1 MTLRNNRV
9 DEVDTRRT
17 FVFDQDESIRL
28 DKFLT
33 IHLLD
38 LSRSQV
44 QRLIGIGKV
53 SIAGEVITKNGFVL
67 EKPNTVIDVLIPA
80 PEPIDIR
87 PENVDLDILFEDENV
102 IVINKPAGMV
112 MHPSAGHTS
121 GTLVHA
127 ALGYDPFLDGI
138 GGKMRPGIVHRLDK
152 DTSGV
157 VMIAKNDQAHQWLQ
171 KQFKGR
177 TTEKFYTALV
187 DKHPPTLSG
196 KIDAPIYRDPNN
208 RKKMAIAPDGK
219 GKNAVTIFHTIKQ
232 FKRFSLLDIQ
242 ILTGRTH
249 QIRVHLASIGSPI
262 TGDTMYGNK
271 SPALEIDR
279 HFLHARSLSI
289 CLLNETKKT
298 VFNAALP
305 EQLEDLLNDLT

>member
-1 MTLRNNRV
+1 
-9 DEVDTRRT
+9 
-17 FVFDQDESIRL
+17 
-28 DKFLT
+28 
-33 IHLLD
+33 
-38 LSRSQV
+38 V
-44 QRLIGIGKV
+44 QRLIGIGKI